1 MKISHDMYPLYWT
14 ISKEGI
20 FMRYSYEFKR
30 KCVEMYYQGI
40 YPDTPEGIDTKSF
53 RNKVREWVRIE
64 ETNGPD
70 ALRHKAHNK
79 NWTPEAKL
87 ELVAK
92 VIAGESYKSVAFN
105 AGISDGMLYQW
116 VRKYKILGYNGLI
129 NKKKGRK
136 SKNPDMKKIGTR
148 KPPKP
153 NESEYEELIR
163 LRAENEYMKAEIK
176 VIKKEIALREEKEAA
191 RLKAKKQ
198 QSSKNSAR
206 MDTN

>member
-1 MKISHDMYPLYWT
+1 MYPLYWT
-14 ISKEGI
+14 TSKEGI
-20 FMRYSYEFKR
+20 IMRYSYEFKR
-30 KCVEMYYQGI
+30 KCVEMYHQGL
-40 YPDTPEGIDTKSF
+40 YPDTPEGLDTKRF

-64 ETNGPD
+64 ESSGPD
-70 ALRHKAHNK
+70 ALRHKAHNR

-92 VIAGESYKSVAFN
+92 VIAGESNRTVSAN
-105 AGISDGMLYQW
+105 AGISDGMLWQW
-116 VRKYKILGYNGLI
+116 VRKYKIFGYNGLI
-129 NKKKGRK
+129 DKKKGRK
-136 SKNPDMKKIGTR
+136 PKNPDMKKVGTR

-163 LRAENEYMKAEIK
+163 LRAENEYMKAEIE

-206 MDTN
+206 RDTN

>member
-1 MKISHDMYPLYWT
+1 MAFVICTLFT
-14 ISKEGI
+14 GQTSKEGI

-30 KCVEMYYQGI
+30 KCVEIYYQGN
-40 YPDTPEGIDTKSF
+40 YPDTPEGISTKRF
-53 RNKVREWVRIE
+53 RSNIREWVRIE
-64 ETNGPD
+64 ESCGPD

-79 NWTPEAKL
+79 NWTPEEKL
-87 ELVAK
+87 ELVAQ
-92 VIAGESYKSVAFN
+92 VIAGASIKSVAVS
-105 AGISDGMLYQW
+105 AGINDGMLYQW
-116 VRKYKILGYNGLI
+116 VRKYKIYGYNGLI
-129 NKKKGRK
+129 SKQKGRK

-163 LRAENEYMKAEIK
+163 LRAENEYMKAEIE

-198 QSSKNSAR
+198 QSSKNFVKK
-206 MDTN
+206 DTN

>member
-1 MKISHDMYPLYWT
+1 MICTLFT
-14 ISKEGI
+14 GQTSKEGI

-30 KCVEMYYQGI
+30 KCVEMYYQGN
-40 YPDTPEGIDTKSF
+40 YPDTPEGISTKRF
-53 RNKVREWVRIE
+53 RSNIREWVRIE
-64 ETNGPD
+64 ESCGPD

-79 NWTPEAKL
+79 NWTPEEKL
-87 ELVAK
+87 ELVVQ
-92 VIAGESYKSVAFN
+92 VIAGASIKSVAVS
-105 AGISDGMLYQW
+105 AGINDGMLYQW
-116 VRKYKILGYNGLI
+116 VRKYKIYGYNGLI
-129 NKKKGRK
+129 SKQKGRK

-163 LRAENEYMKAEIK
+163 LRAENEYMKAEIE

-198 QSSKNSAR
+198 QSSKNCVKK
-206 MDTN
+206 DTN